1 MIQIKIRYNTLCNDN
16 HNFWRVLIEDEEFV
30 CSNVI
35 LEIPCHTTRD
45 FVWDSKRNEHVDKH
59 HITCLAN
66 EVIWKGDVLIL
77 K

>member
-1 MIQIKIRYNTLCNDN
+1 MTEVKIRYNTLCEDN
-16 HNFWRVLIEDEEFV
+16 HNFWRVVIGDMERI

-35 LEIPCHTTRD
+35 IDVPSHTTRD
-45 FVWDSKRNEHVDKH
+45 IVWDSKRKQDVDKH

-66 EVIWKGDVLIL
+66 EVIWRGDVLIL